1 MDNCRNNDYLNRRV
15 IKQLIVCSLS
25 WYSNLTIKDILLR
38 ECIYVRR
45 RRLLRCCKL
54 TWKIIIYYIFKLNI
68 KNYKHQFNPKTFFL
82 DVIYGIIYINDCF
95 PFFRYR
101 NMPALNSTADCF
113 QNRKAPIKNQIRQV
127 SRLRRGI
134 GINRRDRG

>member
-1 MDNCRNNDYLNRRV
+1 MFFKARMGNCRNNDYLNRRV

-25 WYSNLTIKDILLR
+25 WYSNLTIKDVLLR

-54 TWKIIIYYIFKLNI
+54 TWQIIIYYIFKLNI
-68 KNYKHQFNPKTFFL
+68 INYKHQFNPKTFFL
-82 DVIYGIIYINDCF
+82 DVIYEF

-113 QNRKAPIKNQIRQV
+113 QNRKASIKNQIRQV